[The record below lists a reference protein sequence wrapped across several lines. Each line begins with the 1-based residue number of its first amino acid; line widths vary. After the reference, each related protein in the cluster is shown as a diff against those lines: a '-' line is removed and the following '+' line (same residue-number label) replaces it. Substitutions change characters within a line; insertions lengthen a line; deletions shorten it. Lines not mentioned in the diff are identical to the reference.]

1 MSKLFDPELWSAIQ
15 SDDDQ
20 AFRELFER
28 YWYKLFKT
36 AVKYLDDEHTSLE
49 VVHDIFITIWDRRH
63 QLTITSFSAYLLTAV
78 RYNCYKHLKSRETAL
93 HRVDVSENGIDTL
106 LPVVENVAVSR
117 YRKDELFYKLE
128 QCLEPL
134 PARCK
139 EIFILSR
146 KQDMSNDEIAER
158 LKISKRTVENQI
170 SQATRFLKS
179 QVEITDLLYLQLILS
194 SGMLAY
200 SLT

>member
-20 AFRELFER
+20 AFRELFEK

-36 AVKYLDDEHTSLE
+36 AIKYLGDEHTSLE
-49 VVHDIFITIWDRRH
+49 IVHDIFITIWDRRH
-63 QLTITSFSAYLLTAV
+63 QLVITSFSAYLLTAV
-78 RYNCYKHLKSRETAL
+78 RYNCYKYSKTRETD
-93 HRVDVSENGIDTL
+93 VDKIDASQSGIDLL
-106 LPVVENVAVSR
+106 LPAAENFALTR
-117 YRKDELFYKLE
+117 YRKDEIFFKLE
-128 QCLEPL
+128 QCLQPL

-146 KQDMSNDEIAER
+146 KEDLSNDEIAER
-158 LKISKRTVENQI
+158 LRISKRTVENQI

-179 QVEITDLLYLQLILS
+179 QATMKDFLYISLLFS
-194 SGMLAY
+194 SGVLA
-200 SLT
+200 L